1 MPVKKCVTLYTF
13 DELSDESKEK
23 AREWAREWMSEDF
36 DQLGADSVID
46 DAKEIGKLMGID
58 IDHVYYSGFW
68 SQGDGAQ
75 FTGFYSYAKDSV
87 KKVIEYAP
95 QDTELHR
102 IVKALFNLQ
111 KPNFYRL
118 QASVKHSGHYSH
130 AFCTSIDV
138 SPDDITD
145 STSEELKEILRDYMH
160 WIYRQLEKEYEYQ
173 MSDEQIDDT
182 IKANEYTFE
191 EDGTRR
197 N

>member
-1 MPVKKCVTLYTF
+1 MPVKKCITLYTF
-13 DELSDESKEK
+13 DELSDDAKEK
-23 AREWAREWMSEDF
+23 AREWARDGYEFDDF
-36 DQLGADSVID
+36 DSESVID
-46 DAKEIGKLMGID
+46 DAKEIGKLMGIV
-58 IDHVYYSGFW
+58 IDHVYYSGFS

-87 KKVIEYAP
+87 KQVNEYAP

-102 IVKALFNLQ
+102 IVKVLFELQ

-118 QASVKHSGHYSH
+118 EASVKHSGHYH
-130 AFCTSIDV
+130 HEFCTSIDV
-138 SPDDITD
+138 SPDDIPD
-145 STSEELKEILRDYMH
+145 STSDELKEILRDFMH
-160 WIYRQLEKEYEYQ
+160 WIYRQLEKEYEYR
-173 MSDEQIDDT
+173 MSDESIDDF